1 MKKNIIIIIL
11 SILVLG
17 MGGYLVYDKIIDK
30 EEITSKEEKVEQNKT
45 TTENDN
51 VQEEMF
57 NADLTLQEIKEV
69 KLDNTLND
77 VQKMEQISKLVD
89 KDYYDILGVEPKY
102 TCNLDT
108 FECSSTFELNGEKI
122 VGSSITFEKDLNS
135 ISLYG
140 PYGWYYVN
148 ITEEPSENASD
159 LSNYFNY
166 LQYLSYEFKLKV
178 KLGLDLN
185 SGLYD
190 ESIYKKYSLNDS
202 NVCIG
207 YTNTENYFY
216 ININE
221 VNTPRPGWYYFDYF
235 TGECSN
241 LVREAAQY
249 KIDKKTYNY
258 ELIEK

>member
-17 MGGYLVYDKIIDK
+17 LGGYLVYDKVIDK
-30 EEITSKEEKVEQNKT
+30 EDSQVKDDVTNKVETDDK
-45 TTENDN
+45 E
-51 VQEEMF
+51 QEERF
-57 NADLTLQEIKEV
+57 NAELTLQKIKEV

-77 VQKMEQISKLVD
+77 IQKMEKIAKLID
-89 KDYYDILGVEPKY
+89 KDYYAILGVEPNY
-102 TCNLDT
+102 TCNLELY
-108 FECSSTFELNGEKI
+108 ECSSSYELNDEKI
-122 VGSSITFEKDLNS
+122 GGSSISFEKYLNS
-135 ISLYG
+135 IGLYG

-148 ITEEPSENASD
+148 VTDEPSDNASD

-166 LQYLSYEFKLKV
+166 LQYLSYEFKLKE

-185 SGLYD
+185 SGLYE
-190 ESIYKKYSLNDS
+190 ESIYKKYSLDDS

-207 YTNTENYFY
+207 YTNTEEYFY

-221 VNTPRPGWYYFDYF
+221 VNTPKPGWYYFDYF

-241 LVREAAQY
+241 LVRQAAQY
-249 KIDKKTYNY
+249 KIDKKTYDY